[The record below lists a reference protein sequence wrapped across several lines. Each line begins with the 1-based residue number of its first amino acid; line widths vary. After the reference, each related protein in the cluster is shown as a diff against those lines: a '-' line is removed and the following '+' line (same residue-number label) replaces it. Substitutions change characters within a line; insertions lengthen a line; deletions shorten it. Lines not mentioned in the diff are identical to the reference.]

1 MLIDVKE
8 RIAEETI
15 KELLEYAIYPDPE
28 KLDNTLNEYQTDPH
42 LELMAIEDDGEVL
55 GIVGFRHADRSL
67 IIQHIAVNPECRGM
81 GYGRGL
87 ILELIELKNP
97 DKITVE
103 TDEDAVEFYRNI
115 GFSISS
121 LGEKYPGVERYQC
134 EYHI

>member
-1 MLIDVKE
+1 MLIDIKG
-8 RIAEETI
+8 RMAEESI
-15 KELLEYAIYPDPE
+15 KEILEYAIYPDPD
-28 KLDNTLNEYQTDPH
+28 KVDKTLMEYQSDPL
-42 LELMAIEDDGEVL
+42 LELMAIEDDGE
-55 GIVGFRHADRSL
+55 IVGIIGFRLADRSL
-67 IIQHIAVNPECRGM
+67 VIQHIAVHPEYRGM

-97 DKITVE
+97 EKITVE